1 MSHKNEQC
9 NCQNNAELAKYAESV
24 RARILVQNGDI
35 FLNKSPEH
43 AHIILREFIQAAKR
57 SIHIYCGCLTK
68 NVYKGLQPYFGN
80 AYNQGVDLRVITVEE
95 PNNKSDKEVVDYLQ
109 KNDILR
115 YLTPETRDK
124 LANLPHFAI
133 VDGRDSK
140 GAKYRFE
147 TNQDEKTAIV
157 CAYAKDEDSIH
168 RGADMETIFD
178 TLWNSNLTL
187 HAE

>member
-35 FLNKSPEH
+35 FLNKSPKH

-68 NVYKGLQPYFGN
+68 HVYDGLQPYFGK
-80 AYNQGVDLRVITVEE
+80 AYNQGIDLKVITAEE
-95 PNNKSDKEVVDYLQ
+95 PNGASDKEVVEYLK
-109 KNDILR
+109 KNGVLK
-115 YLTPETRDK
+115 YLTPQARSN
-124 LANLPHFAI
+124 LAQLPHFAI
-133 VDGRDSK
+133 VDGK
-140 GAKYRFE
+140 EKNGAMYRLE

-157 CAYAKDEDSIH
+157 CAYAKDADSIH

-187 HAE
+187 QAE

>member
-1 MSHKNEQC
+1 MSHKNEQY

-80 AYNQGVDLRVITVEE
+80 AYNQGVDLRVITAEE
-95 PNNKSDKEVVDYLQ
+95 PNSDSDTDIVEYFKKNEILKYLS
-109 KNDILR
+109 
-115 YLTPETRDK
+115 PEARTK
-124 LANLPHFAI
+124 LAKLPHFAI
-133 VDGRDSK
+133 MDGKDK
-140 GAKYRFE
+140 EGAKYRLE

-157 CAYAKDEDSIH
+157 CAYSKDADSSH
-168 RGADMETIFD
+168 RVFDMETIFAS
-178 TLWNSNLTL
+178 LWNSDLTL
-187 HAE
+187 QA